1 MKKIIFAILALAVIA
16 VSCDNSNTK
25 TESKV
30 VTEEVVIEELI
41 EVDLIGFDDQ
51 VEELVGKRITIVGT
65 VDHICEHGGQKM
77 FIVSEDSDARL
88 KIVPDEHIAA
98 FNTELVGE
106 SIEIIGVVEEQR
118 IDEDYLKEWEEEVK
132 EGIAEEQGEGIHV
145 DGEGEME
152 HDEEGNNT
160 EAFEKINRL
169 REMLAESGE
178 DHLSFYSVLCVDY
191 KIIEV
196 TETEE

>member
-1 MKKIIFAILALAVIA
+1 MKKIIIALMALAVVV
-16 VSCDNSNTK
+16 VSCDNNNTK
-25 TESKV
+25 TENSVK
-30 VTEEVVIEELI
+30 TEEVAIEELI

-51 VEELVGKRITIVGT
+51 VEQLVGKKIVIAGT
-65 VDHICEHGGQKM
+65 VDHICKHGGQKL
-77 FIVSEDSDARL
+77 FIVKEDSDTRL
-88 KIVPDEHIAA
+88 KIVPDENIAA
-98 FNTELVGE
+98 FNTELEGE
-106 SIEIIGVVEEQR
+106 SIEIVGIVEEQR

-132 EGIAEEQGEGIHV
+132 AGMEEEQGEGIHV

-152 HDEEGNNT
+152 HDDEGHNT

-169 REMLAESGE
+169 REMLAESGD

-196 TETEE
+196 AETEE

>member
-1 MKKIIFAILALAVIA
+1 MKKTIIAILALAVVA
-16 VSCDNSNTK
+16 VSCENSNTNKK
-25 TESKV
+25 TEAI
-30 VTEEVVIEELI
+30 TEEVVVEEI
-41 EVDLIGFDDQ
+41 VEIDLVEFDDK
-51 VEELVGKRITIVGT
+51 VEELVGKKITISGT
-65 VDHICEHGGQKM
+65 VDHICEHGGQKL
-77 FIVSEDSDARL
+77 FIVKEDSDVRL
-88 KIVPDEHIAA
+88 KIVPDENIAA
-98 FNTELVGE
+98 FNTDLEGE
-106 SIEIIGVVEEQR
+106 NIEIVGIVEEQR

-132 EGIAEEQGEGIHV
+132 AGLEEDQGEGIHV

-169 REMLAESGE
+169 REMLAESGD
-178 DHLSFYSVLCVDY
+178 DHLSFYSVLCVEY